1 MTAMP
6 IRISAFAPMSSQQE
20 AALAQQ
26 LLEVQS
32 EEELDRFLPL
42 ILPALKIAAPLLKS
56 VAGSLLGGLGGG
68 GGGGPRRPRN
78 QQEYF
83 LGNIVRGLFGE
94 VQPETE
100 EEEQFL
106 GGILKG
112 LLGEQEFQ
120 GEFQAE
126 GQAQGEEE
134 QFIGGLIGKL
144 FGGRR
149 EMEMQGE
156 NHVQEQFIGG
166 LIGKLFGGRREMEMA
181 EMAME
186 SETTTG
192 APSPWRMRLAR
203 RFLRLAHGASIQ
215 AAQQMRSLGRPPTPD
230 EARRIVLGAIVEAAR
245 RFTPRLAASAFGGGA
260 YAPFP
265 ARRPGPQPV
274 PPPAPGAQDQEF
286 TGIGQAPGGGGP
298 AAGMRGRAAWQR
310 HGNRLV
316 FTF

>member
-6 IRISAFAPMSSQQE
+6 IRISAFAPMSSEQE

-26 LLEVQS
+26 LLEIQS

-42 ILPALKIAAPLLKS
+42 ILPALKLAAPLLKG

-68 GGGGPRRPRN
+68 GGARRPRN

-94 VQPETE
+94 VQPETQ

-112 LLGEQEFQ
+112 LLGEHEFQ
-120 GEFQAE
+120 GEFQSEFQSEA
-126 GQAQGEEE
+126 E
-134 QFIGGLIGKL
+134 QFIGSLIGKLFGGRRELELQGENHVQEQFIGSLIGKL

-149 EMEMQGE
+149 EMET
-156 NHVQEQFIGG
+156 
-166 LIGKLFGGRREMEMA
+166 A

-186 SETTTG
+186 SEMTTG

-203 RFLRLAHGASIQ
+203 RFLRLAHAASIQ
-215 AAQQMRSLGRPPTPD
+215 AAQQMRSLGRSPTPD

-260 YAPFP
+260 YAAFP

-274 PPPAPGAQDQEF
+274 PPPAPGAQDHEF
-286 TGIGQAPGGGGP
+286 MGVGEVSGGGGGDS
-298 AAGMRGRAAWQR
+298 AGMNGHAAWRR